1 LREQRND
8 VRHNEPP
15 QDVRRGSLVDA
26 LADLIRERPA
36 RFVQV
41 RKALEETTLV
51 LARSL
56 VPSHRLPS
64 YEGAVGVGELPAV
77 PATPVPNRIAVA

>member
-1 LREQRND
+1 
-8 VRHNEPP
+8 
-15 QDVRRGSLVDA
+15 VDA

-41 RKALEETTLV
+41 REALEETLV

-56 VPSHRLPS
+56 VPSDRLPS
-64 YEGAVGVGELPAV
+64 DEGAVGVGELPDV